1 MNNIVGNEAT
11 RPLSILKLNP
21 TLGVGGG
28 CSSSGYKTSGGACGS
43 NGLKSLCIQPALN
56 LEEIHTDVAFD
67 QRRLNL
73 GTTPDTGTL
82 VTLIDLD
89 LTVACNLRCTYCFKE
104 KWNEHMEEQVAFDAL
119 VWLLH
124 ASGSAKE
131 VHVNFMGGE
140 PLIRFKLIQ
149 RIVPFGKRR
158 AWQMGKTMHFG
169 TTTNGT
175 LVTDKVVE
183 FFKKWGMGFHTSI
196 DGTPDIQDR
205 NRPMV
210 SGQGSARLVEKAV
223 PKILSNRPNTTAR
236 STVVPESA
244 GSLVESYRYFR
255 SLGYTNIAFVPGG
268 PSFWNKESNA
278 VYEQQF
284 SEIGDIVIEEFRKGI
299 FVNVKGIDEAI
310 RGIVR
315 NQRPQHAC
323 GAGRG
328 MLLIDIHGDMWPCHR
343 WNKASERVWRIGNIY
358 EHFNQMARAELD
370 VRCQTDL
377 LEQDCEHCVA
387 NKFCGGGCPAENL
400 EETGKVYKRHPNA
413 CEHTRVWA
421 RVGQRVHDVLH
432 KEGNPLFFK
441 QYYNREM
448 TA

>member
-183 FFKKWGMGFHTSI
+183 FFKKWGM
-196 DGTPDIQDR
+196 
-205 NRPMV
+205 
-210 SGQGSARLVEKAV
+210 
-223 PKILSNRPNTTAR
+223 
-236 STVVPESA
+236 
-244 GSLVESYRYFR
+244 
-255 SLGYTNIAFVPGG
+255 
-268 PSFWNKESNA
+268 
-278 VYEQQF
+278 
-284 SEIGDIVIEEFRKGI
+284 
-299 FVNVKGIDEAI
+299 
-310 RGIVR
+310 
-315 NQRPQHAC
+315 
-323 GAGRG
+323 
-328 MLLIDIHGDMWPCHR
+328 
-343 WNKASERVWRIGNIY
+343 
-358 EHFNQMARAELD
+358 
-370 VRCQTDL
+370 
-377 LEQDCEHCVA
+377 
-387 NKFCGGGCPAENL
+387 
-400 EETGKVYKRHPNA
+400 
-413 CEHTRVWA
+413 
-421 RVGQRVHDVLH
+421 
-432 KEGNPLFFK
+432 
-441 QYYNREM
+441 
-448 TA
+448 